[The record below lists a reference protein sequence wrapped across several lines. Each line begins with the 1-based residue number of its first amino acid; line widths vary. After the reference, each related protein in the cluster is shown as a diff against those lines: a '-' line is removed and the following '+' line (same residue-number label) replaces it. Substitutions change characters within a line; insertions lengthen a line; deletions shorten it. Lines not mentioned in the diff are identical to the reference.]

1 MPYWLIAFYLAHVGA
16 GLYWLMSSFLVA
28 LAKGQGS
35 EAQFRPQMV
44 AAGLTFVLGLLLWRQ
59 MHAYGFGKMEAML
72 ALGAACAVLAAGI
85 QGVRVGGSLRK
96 LRTGA
101 ISKDVA
107 MHKIK
112 QGHRQA
118 TVLLAVALLCMA
130 GSYHV

>member
-1 MPYWLIAFYLAHVGA
+1 MPYWMIALYLAHVGA

-28 LAKGQGS
+28 LAKGQGA

-44 AAGLTFVLGLLLWRQ
+44 AAGLTFALGLFLWRQ

-72 ALGAACAVLAAGI
+72 ALGAACAVLAAGV

-101 ISKDVA
+101 ISKDLA
-107 MHKIK
+107 MHRIR

-118 TVLLAVALLCMA
+118 AVLLAAALLTMV